1 MSDNLLRIGTS
12 AILASTALLSTTSN
26 NIANLNTPGYSRQRT
41 EFESNVL
48 GLGVG
53 RGVTERLVNDF
64 AQKQMWR
71 DTSTVSYANQYLSEA
86 SRVDTLLSDQSNS
99 ISNGISSFFSQLQ
112 TAIND
117 PTNAAS
123 RQLVMGSAQTLLNK
137 FNTLSNQMTEQN
149 KYISQQLEADA
160 LSANEKITVVAQL
173 NQEILAYGN
182 SPGKPAPL
190 DLLDKRDQA
199 IKELSE
205 LVDINVLDAPNGDK
219 QIFLGSG
226 QSLVIEGGKF
236 SLFSVVGNPDQN
248 RKTLQLRASGNPNVL
263 INVSETQL
271 GGKIGGSLE
280 FRSEVLEPAQ
290 KELGQLALAF
300 TDAVNAQNRLGMNAD
315 GNLGGDLF
323 TLPTFTAWPFSG
335 NTGSGTITA
344 SVAPGQGK
352 NIPAN
357 DVRITFTAAD
367 AFTVEALDA
376 SGNVIPGTAISRT
389 GVVFPVTV
397 SSDDSNDFFGLNIT
411 LANGAPAFATGDR
424 FDLKPLSNVAQN
436 ISLATNRPE
445 ALAFASPLKGEKT
458 LTNVGNA
465 EIDQLSISSVGQA
478 GNRLSQPANFT
489 DGPISVT
496 YLGNNQFQIEDSGTP
511 AITETVTFA
520 GADYKNLLAASVNF
534 ADAGFDFSVKGVP
547 QVGDTFSIEYNTG
560 GFEDNRNGL
569 MLGNLQNTDL
579 VRVDAAST
587 VNADRYQTFNQ
598 AYSELVGFVGTQTSQ
613 ARVTAASSKSLL
625 EQTTAWH
632 ESLSGVSLDEEA
644 ADLVRFQQTY
654 AAAAKILS
662 ASQTIFDTLLQA
674 SR

>member
-41 EFESNVL
+41 EFESNML

-53 RGVTERLVNDF
+53 RGTTERLVNDF

-71 DTSTVSYANQYLSEA
+71 DTSSVSYANQYLSEA
-86 SRVDTLLSDQSNS
+86 SRVDALLSDQSNS
-99 ISNGISSFFSQLQ
+99 ISTGMSSFFSQLQ

-123 RQLVMGSAQTLLNK
+123 RQLVMGSAQTLLNR

-149 KYISQQLEADA
+149 KYISQQLETDA
-160 LSANEKITVVAQL
+160 QSANEKITVIAQL

-182 SPGKPAPL
+182 NPGKPPPL

-199 IKELSE
+199 IKELSG
-205 LVDINVLDAPNGDK
+205 LVDINVLDAANGDK
-219 QIFLGSG
+219 QIFLSSG
-226 QSLVIEGGKF
+226 QSLVIENGKF
-236 SLFSVVGNPDQN
+236 SLFSVAGNPDPN
-248 RKTLQLRASGNPNVL
+248 RKTLQLRAASNPNVL

-271 GGKIGGSLE
+271 GGKIGGSLQ
-280 FRSEVLEPAQ
+280 FRTAVLDPAQ

-300 TDAVNAQNRLGMNAD
+300 TDAFNTQNRLGMNAD

-323 TLPTFTAWPFSG
+323 TLPTFAAWPFSG
-335 NTGSGTITA
+335 NTGAGTITA

-367 AFTVEALDA
+367 AFTVEAVDA

-397 SSDDSNDFFGLNIT
+397 TSDDTNDFFGLNIT
-411 LANGAPAFATGDR
+411 LANGAPAFAAGDR
-424 FDLKPLSNVAQN
+424 FDLRPLSNAAQN

-458 LTNVGNA
+458 LENLGNA
-465 EIDQLSISSVGQA
+465 EIDKLSVSSVGQA
-478 GNRLSQPANFT
+478 GNRLSSPANFT

-496 YLGNNQFQIEDSGTP
+496 YLGNNQFLIEDAGAPVVS
-511 AITETVTFA
+511 ETVTYA
-520 GADYKNLLAASVNF
+520 GTDYQNLLGASTNF
-534 ADAGFDFSVKGVP
+534 NNAGFDFSVKGVP
-547 QVGDTFSIEYNTG
+547 QVGDTFSVDYNTG

-569 MLGNLQNTDL
+569 LLGNLQNADM
-579 VRVDAAST
+579 VRINAAST
-587 VNADRYQTFNQ
+587 VNADKYQTFNQ

-662 ASQTIFDTLLQA
+662 TSQTIFDTLLQA
-674 SR
+674 AR

>member
-26 NIANLNTPGYSRQRT
+26 NIANLNTPGYTRQRT
-41 EFESNVL
+41 EFESNML

-53 RGVTERLVNDF
+53 RGTTERLVNGF

-71 DTSTVSYANQYLSEA
+71 DTSSVGYANQYLSEA

-99 ISNGISSFFSQLQ
+99 ISTGMSAFFSQLQ

-149 KYISQQLEADA
+149 KYLTQQMETDVADA
-160 LSANEKITVVAQL
+160 NEQITAIGLL

-182 SPGKPAPL
+182 NPGKPPPL

-199 IKELSE
+199 IQQLSA
-205 LVDINVLDAPNGDK
+205 LVDINVLDAENGDK
-219 QIFLGSG
+219 QVFLSSG
-226 QSLVIEGGKF
+226 QSLVLENGQF
-236 SLFSVVGNPDQN
+236 NLFSVAGNPDPN
-248 RKTLQLRASGNPNVL
+248 RKILQLQASINSNVL
-263 INVSETQL
+263 VNVSESQL
-271 GGKIGGSLE
+271 GGKIGASLE
-280 FRSEVLEPAQ
+280 FRSTVLEPAQ
-290 KELGQLALAF
+290 RELGQLALAF
-300 TDAVNAQNRLGMNAD
+300 TDAFNTQNRLGMDAD

-323 TLPTFTAWPFSG
+323 TLPSTTALPFG
-335 NTGSGTITA
+335 TNTGSGVITA
-344 SVAPGQGK
+344 SVAAGQGK

-389 GVVFPVTV
+389 GVVFPATVT
-397 SSDDSNDFFGLNIT
+397 SDDSNDFFGLSISLT
-411 LANGAPAFATGDR
+411 NGAPAFSAGDK
-424 FDLKPLSNVAQN
+424 FDLKPLSLAAQN
-436 ISLATNRPE
+436 ISLATSRPE
-445 ALAFASPLKGEKT
+445 ALALASPLKGEKT
-458 LTNVGNA
+458 LTNLGNA
-465 EIDQLSISSVGQA
+465 EIDKLSISSVGQA
-478 GNRLSQPANFT
+478 GNRLAQPASFT

-496 YLGNNQFQIEDSGTP
+496 YLGNNQFRIEDAGAPVVS
-511 AITETVTFA
+511 ETVTYA
-520 GADYKNLLAASVNF
+520 GTDYQNLLAASVNF
-534 ADAGFDFSVKGVP
+534 TNAGFDFSVKGVP
-547 QVGDTFSIEYNTG
+547 QVGDTFSIDYNTG

-569 MLGNLQNTDL
+569 LLGNLQNADT
-579 VRVDAAST
+579 VRINAATT
-587 VNADRYQTFNQ
+587 VNADKYQTFTQ
-598 AYSELVGFVGTQTSQ
+598 AYSELVGSVGTQTSQ
-613 ARVTAASSKSLL
+613 ARVAAASSKSLL

-662 ASQTIFDTLLQA
+662 TSQTIFDTLLQA
-674 SR
+674 AR

>member
-41 EFESNVL
+41 EFESNML

-53 RGVTERLVNDF
+53 RGTTERLVNDF

-71 DTSTVSYANQYLSEA
+71 DTSSVSYANQYLSEA
-86 SRVDTLLSDQSNS
+86 SRVDALLSDQSNS
-99 ISNGISSFFSQLQ
+99 ISTGMSSFFSQLQ

-149 KYISQQLEADA
+149 KYISQQLETDA
-160 LSANEKITVVAQL
+160 QSANEKITVIAQL

-182 SPGKPAPL
+182 NPGKPPPL

-199 IKELSE
+199 IKELSG
-205 LVDINVLDAPNGDK
+205 LVDINVLDAANGDK
-219 QIFLGSG
+219 QIFLSSG
-226 QSLVIEGGKF
+226 QSLVIENGKF
-236 SLFSVVGNPDQN
+236 SLFSVAGNPDPN
-248 RKTLQLRASGNPNVL
+248 RKTLQLRAASNPNVL

-271 GGKIGGSLE
+271 GGKIGGSLQ
-280 FRSEVLEPAQ
+280 FRSAVLDPAQ

-300 TDAVNAQNRLGMNAD
+300 TDAFNTQNRLGMNAD

-323 TLPTFTAWPFSG
+323 TLPTFAAWPFSG
-335 NTGSGTITA
+335 NTGAGTITA
-344 SVAPGQGK
+344 SVAAGQGK

-367 AFTVEALDA
+367 AFTVEAVDA
-376 SGNVIPGTAISRT
+376 SGNVIPGTAISRAA
-389 GVVFPVTV
+389 VVFPVTV
-397 SSDDSNDFFGLNIT
+397 TSDDTNDFFGLNIT
-411 LANGAPAFATGDR
+411 LANGAPAFAAGDR
-424 FDLKPLSNVAQN
+424 FDLKPLSNAAQN

-458 LTNVGNA
+458 LENLGNA
-465 EIDQLSISSVGQA
+465 EIDKLSVSSVGQA
-478 GNRLSQPANFT
+478 GNRLSLPANFT
-489 DGPISVT
+489 DGPVSVT
-496 YLGNNQFQIEDSGTP
+496 YLGNNQFLIEDAGAPVVS
-511 AITETVTFA
+511 ETVTFA
-520 GADYKNLLAASVNF
+520 GTDYQNLLGASVNF

-547 QVGDTFSIEYNTG
+547 QVGDTFSIDYNTG

-569 MLGNLQNTDL
+569 SLGNLQNADM
-579 VRVDAAST
+579 VRINAAST
-587 VNADRYQTFNQ
+587 VNADKYQTFNQ

-662 ASQTIFDTLLQA
+662 TSQTIFDTLLQA
-674 SR
+674 AR